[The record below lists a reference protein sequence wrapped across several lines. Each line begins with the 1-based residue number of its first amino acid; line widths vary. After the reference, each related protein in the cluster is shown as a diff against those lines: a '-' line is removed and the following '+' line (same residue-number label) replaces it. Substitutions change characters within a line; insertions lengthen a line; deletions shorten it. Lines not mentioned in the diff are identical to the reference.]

1 MASAPI
7 PVLISEEATRL
18 PFVQAMVDFA
28 SRLASDRSAQVAAKR
43 RLKQD
48 HATAAW
54 STSSASPSAMAPR
67 HIASVL
73 LHRFTALLHQ
83 VARGASPGIAEHR

>member
-43 RLKQD
+43 RLKPD
-48 HATAAW
+48 HAT
-54 STSSASPSAMAPR
+54 PL
-67 HIASVL
+67 HL
-73 LHRFTALLHQ
+73 LHPRRCRQWRRVTLLQCRFTA
-83 VARGASPGIAEHR
+83 SPCYSTKSPAGRR